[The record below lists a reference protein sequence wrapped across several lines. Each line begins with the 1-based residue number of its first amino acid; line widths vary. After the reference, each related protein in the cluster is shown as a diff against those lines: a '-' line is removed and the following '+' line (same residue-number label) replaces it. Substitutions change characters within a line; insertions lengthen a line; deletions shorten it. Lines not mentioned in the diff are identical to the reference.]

1 MRWIIEFKYY
11 SNADCAKKKCSLND
25 FSYKQRDIEQIRGY
39 ARGLKEED
47 PEAKISVVRSPLF

>member
-1 MRWIIEFKYY
+1 MEFKYY